1 MSERPGGPAGS
12 AAVEPALAAIR
23 HALGRGDLQEVRKT
37 IGECRILLGPLAEDE
52 ASPLRLELLQRQA
65 EATYLGYQ
73 QGEDCLEEHYR
84 ALSALT
90 ESLERMRRLRPGPF
104 ETLWLFGRLDVYER
118 RVAVAFQLGLVA
130 EAANWAERSRSRRL
144 LDLLLN
150 LPLGQEDVD
159 AERG

>member
-1 MSERPGGPAGS
+1 VSEQPGGGLGS
-12 AAVEPALAAIR
+12 AAIESRLAAIR
-23 HALGRGDLQEVRKT
+23 GALGGGDWREAASR

-52 ASPLRLELLQRQA
+52 ASPLRLELLQLQA
-65 EATYLGYQ
+65 EATYIGYQ

-84 ALSALT
+84 CLSALT
-90 ESLERMRRLRPGPF
+90 ESLEAMRRLRPGRF

-118 RVAVAFQLGLVA
+118 RVAVAYQLGLVA

-150 LPLGQEDVD
+150 LPLQQEEAD
-159 AERG
+159 AGG